1 MYNKFQKP
9 FAIIILVLFIFSMTA
24 CNNDADPA
32 TNGDGDE
39 GPAYKIGIMTGTVSQ
54 GEEEFMMA
62 RRMQEKYG
70 DMIVHT
76 TYPDQF
82 ATEQETTI
90 TNMMSMAADE
100 DVQAIVMVQAVIGAM
115 AALDNVRE
123 MRPDMLIILGAP
135 AEHPEEISQRAD
147 ILLTTDA
154 FQRGVSIMEQAH
166 SMGAETF
173 VHYSF
178 ARHLSSE
185 SISSRLGVLKETAA
199 ELGIQFVEADAPD
212 PTGDAGVTGAQQF
225 IMEDVPRKVEE
236 YGPNTAIFATNCSM
250 MEPLIRQTVEYGSIF
265 PVQCCPSPYH
275 ALPGALGISVP
286 EENKGDVAW
295 ILEQI
300 DAAIVDKGAA
310 GRVATWPVPVNMAY
324 IEAGV
329 EYARKFIEGETT
341 ERCDEDLIK
350 QILTDIA
357 GVEITLNHWPLA
369 DGGSIE
375 NYLMYH
381 SDYITFG
388 TGQVGSR

>member
-1 MYNKFQKP
+1 MNNKFQKP
-9 FAIIILVLFIFSMTA
+9 FAIIILVLFIFGMTA
-24 CNNDADPA
+24 CNNDVADPG
-32 TNGDGDE
+32 TNGGDE
-39 GPAYKIGIMTGTVSQ
+39 ETTFKIGIMTGTVSQ

-100 DVQAIVMVQAVIGAM
+100 DLKAIVMVQAVIGAM
-115 AALDNVRE
+115 AAVDNVRE

-135 AEHPEEISQRAD
+135 AEHPEEISTRAD

-154 FQRGVSIMEQAH
+154 FQRGISIMEQARD
-166 SMGAETF
+166 MGAETF

-178 ARHLSSE
+178 ARHLSVE
-185 SISSRLGVLKETAA
+185 SISSRLAILKETAA
-199 ELGIQFVEADAPD
+199 EFGIDFVEADAPD
-212 PTGDAGVTGAQQF
+212 PIGDQGVTGAQQF
-225 IMEDVPRKVEE
+225 IMEDVPRKVAE
-236 YGPNTAIFATNCSM
+236 YGPNTALFATNCSM
-250 MEPLIRQTVEYGSIF
+250 MEPMIRQTIETGAIF

-275 ALPGALGISVP
+275 ALPGALGLSVP
-286 EENKGDVAW
+286 DENKGDVQW

-300 DAAIVDKGAA
+300 DNAVYDRGAA
-310 GRVATWPVPVNMAY
+310 GRIATWPVPVNMAY

-329 EYARKFIEGETT
+329 EYSIKFLEGETT

-350 QILTDIA
+350 AILEDIA
-357 GVEITLNHWPLA
+357 GVEITLTHWPLA
-369 DGGSIE
+369 DGSTIE

-388 TGQVGSR
+388 TGQVVPR